1 MGDSETRTVTLGA
14 ACMRVLHDKAAN
26 LRKIR
31 EFIGEAAAKGVE
43 LLVFPEMAVQGYLRN
58 WRDAG
63 YQSSI
68 VLEQIDYYF
77 AMGEQVPGPIVEM
90 LAALARAHS
99 MYIQLGMA
107 EINQPRTIMHNSA
120 ILVGPEGLVGVFRKV
135 HAAFERPLFRPG
147 TGFPVFDT
155 ALGKVGPFICADLD
169 YPESLRCI
177 AIQGAIVAT
186 MSTAY
191 PMASPEGDPETD
203 YQTYLY
209 RIEGV
214 AQAAMNQVWVVQSNH
229 IGQSDAPGATRY
241 FGNSR
246 IVSPWGKVVSEC
258 GYEEALVT
266 ATVDLAGEVHAA
278 RRRHNRLAD
287 RRPEVYGL
295 LLTEAGFPQG
305 KSVTLPAPSLGE
317 PQPSTHSAGQ

>member
-1 MGDSETRTVTLGA
+1 MGELEARMVTLGA
-14 ACMRVLHDKAAN
+14 ACMRVLHDKMAN

-31 EFIGEAAAKGVE
+31 EFIEEAAAREVD
-43 LLVFPEMAVQGYLRN
+43 LVVFPEMAVQGYLRN

-63 YQSSI
+63 YQSPI
-68 VLEQIDYYF
+68 VMEQVDYYF
-77 AMGEQVPGPIVEM
+77 ATGEQVPGPTVEM
-90 LAALARAHS
+90 LVELARKHS

-107 EINQPRTIMHNSA
+107 EINQPRTAVYNSVV
-120 ILVGPEGLVGVFRKV
+120 LVGPQGLVGTFRKV
-135 HAAFERPLFRPG
+135 HARFESPPFLPG

-155 ALGKVGPFICADLD
+155 TVGKVGPFICADLD

-191 PMASPEGDPETD
+191 PMSSPEGEPEVD
-203 YQTYLY
+203 YSAYLY
-209 RIEGV
+209 CIEAA

-229 IGQSDAPGATRY
+229 VGQSDAPGASRY
-241 FGNSR
+241 FGKSR
-246 IVSPWGKVVSEC
+246 IVSPWGKVVAEC

-266 ATVDLAGEVHAA
+266 ATVDLAGEVHAV

-295 LLTEAGFPQG
+295 LLTRDGLPHTNEIAF
-305 KSVTLPAPSLGE
+305 SVPSRG
-317 PQPSTHSAGQ
+317 